1 MAATATPTPNVES
14 LRAQAVEYLSNDR
27 FHRRF
32 TLPATSEHEALTVSY
47 SDVGRAPGQA
57 SDDDADL
64 PTILF
69 MPGMFASRYLGIS
82 FHPIAKKLNVRVLV
96 VDR

>member
-1 MAATATPTPNVES
+1 MAATPDIES
-14 LRAQAVEYLSNDR
+14 LRAQAIEYISNDR
-27 FHRRF
+27 FHRLF
-32 TLPATSEHEALTVSY
+32 TLPATSDHEALTISY
-47 SDVGRAPGQA
+47 SDVGRAPEPGPDQT
-57 SDDDADL
+57 SDDADL

-82 FHPIAKKLNVRVLV
+82 FHPIAEKLNVRVLV